1 MTQPSAARD
10 DTRTTVHLVR
20 HGEVYNPNKL
30 LYGRMPGYH
39 LSSRGRS
46 MAAVTA
52 KFFAGRDVVYLAAS
66 PLERAQETAA
76 PIAEVTGCEVDT
88 LEDIIE
94 AANTFEGLRT
104 KGWRSQ
110 LLNPIRWRHMTNPL
124 EPSWGEPYE
133 EILKRMLAA
142 VDNVRERAEGHEAV
156 LVSHQLPIV
165 MVQRYVQGKRPQHV
179 KRECDLASVTSL
191 VFDGDR
197 VIDWE
202 YATPAAHI

>member
-1 MTQPSAARD
+1 MTTEAV
-10 DTRTTVHLVR
+10 TTTVHLVR
-20 HGEVYNPNKL
+20 HGEVYNPKKV

-46 MAAVTA
+46 MAAATA
-52 KFFAGRDVVYLAAS
+52 QFFDGRDVVYLAAS
-66 PLERAQETAA
+66 PLERAQETAQ
-76 PIAEVTGCEVDT
+76 PIAAVTGLEVDT
-88 LEDIIE
+88 VADVIE
-94 AANTFEGLRT
+94 SRNTFEGLRT

-110 LLNPIRWRHMTNPL
+110 LINPIRWRHMTNPL
-124 EPSWGEPYE
+124 EPSWGEPYD
-133 EILKRMLAA
+133 EILERMLAGVEA
-142 VDNVRERAEGHEAV
+142 ARQKAEGHEAV

-165 MVQRYVQGKRPQHV
+165 MVQRHVQGKKLPHV

-197 VIDWE
+197 VIDWS